1 MGMVPIWL
9 PLALLGAARWEAP
22 AAEPPSAP
30 PFELRWDA
38 PRECPDAT
46 AVRGAV
52 ERRLGRA
59 ITGELGAG
67 LVIDVRA
74 TKQDDGRWHVAL
86 GMHGE
91 AGEAQR
97 ELADA
102 SDCTAA
108 VEAAALVIAIAI
120 DPELAGGVP
129 EPETKPGEEVAA
141 TGDERDAT
149 QSDASTS
156 TSTPIAGTPIVSDDT
171 PRPTTR
177 PRAWTR
183 GAIGATAAVSI
194 GDLPRVGGHGRAFA
208 ALLRPRFR
216 VEIGGSYGG
225 SPTRTV
231 ATQATMTLTRWTVD
245 ARGCAVIAPRPWVE
259 LLPCLGVEAGQTRA
273 TTTRLTQRQRKDAWG
288 AMLVAPTV
296 AFVPLR
302 WLAIRLAVE
311 LRVPFQRREYTIA
324 NASDE
329 PQRVFLGAPVAGAL
343 VAGIEV
349 RFP

>member
-9 PLALLGAARWEAP
+9 PLALAGVARWEAP

-59 ITGELGAG
+59 INGELGAG

-120 DPELAGGVP
+120 DPELAAGVP
-129 EPETKPGEEVAA
+129 DAPPQPETKPGDEVAA
-141 TGDERDAT
+141 TGERDDAT
-149 QSDASTS
+149 QRDASASEPFT
-156 TSTPIAGTPIVSDDT
+156 GTPIVSDDT
-171 PRPTTR
+171 PRPPTR

-194 GDLPRVGGHGRAFA
+194 GDLPVVGGHGRAFA

-245 ARGCAVIAPRPWVE
+245 ARACAVIAPRDWLE
-259 LLPCLGVEAGQTRA
+259 LLPCLGVEAGQTRVG
-273 TTTRLTQRQRKDAWG
+273 TRGLTGGRPSNRWVA
-288 AMLVAPTV
+288 AIAAPTV
-296 AFVPLR
+296 AFVPIR
-302 WLAIRLAVE
+302 WLAIRLALE
-311 LRVPFQRREYTIA
+311 LRVPLRNRDSYQYDDPPKTVYTT
-324 NASDE
+324 S
-329 PQRVFLGAPVAGAL
+329 RVAGAL
-343 VAGIEV
+343 VAGIEA